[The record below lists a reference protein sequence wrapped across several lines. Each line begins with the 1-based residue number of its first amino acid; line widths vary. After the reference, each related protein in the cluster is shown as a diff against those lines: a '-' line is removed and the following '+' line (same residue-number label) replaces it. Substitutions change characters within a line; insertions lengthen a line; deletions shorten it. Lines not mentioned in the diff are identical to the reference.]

1 MEAPIKKKDEGHLS
15 KERKYGFDKFII
27 TDLKYVQNFTGD
39 IRHFW
44 GSQFFPWLESH
55 RCLSMHHCVYQL
67 GSCQYLPFEEMVFS
81 VHITFKPQ
89 SLS

>member
-39 IRHFW
+39 IRHF
-44 GSQFFPWLESH
+44 
-55 RCLSMHHCVYQL
+55 
-67 GSCQYLPFEEMVFS
+67 
-81 VHITFKPQ
+81 
-89 SLS
+89 